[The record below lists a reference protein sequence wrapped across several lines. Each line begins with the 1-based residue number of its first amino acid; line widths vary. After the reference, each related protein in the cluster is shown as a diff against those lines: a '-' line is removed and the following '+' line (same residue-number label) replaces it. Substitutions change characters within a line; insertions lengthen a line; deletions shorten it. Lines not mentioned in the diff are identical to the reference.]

1 MTLKLKLFIAI
12 VIVIAV
18 LSGATLGYLTGKQ
31 LFHVEEKHVA
41 HETEVQISTTASLQL
56 SELGWKNIGLQV
68 VAVEQRDFDRTINVP
83 AIIKSRPGQTTIQVA
98 APMTGIVTQIYPL
111 QGEVVLAGEPLFT
124 LRLTHKDLVDTQSK
138 FLETIEQLD
147 VIKQEVTRLEA
158 ITANGIT
165 SGKQLLERQYAQQQM
180 EASLHAQ
187 KQALIL
193 HGLTAEQVANITTT
207 RRLLQEVTIVA
218 SGISEFKVEV
228 DLGQYV
234 QVGDLLCVL
243 NDYAMLYIEGQSFEE
258 DSEELNQAILQ
269 GWPVTAVIEANDKS
283 YRIPNL
289 KMLYLE
295 NEIDLVSRA
304 LQFYVCLPNE
314 RIRDEQT
321 DGHYFIGWRFKP
333 GQRIQVQVPVER
345 WENQIVVPVDA
356 VIQEGVEWFIFC
368 QNGSQFDR
376 KSVHV
381 KYRDQW
387 WVVIEN
393 DGILFPGD
401 IVAISGVYQMYM
413 AIKNQ
418 SEVVADAH
426 AGHNH

>member
-1 MTLKLKLFIAI
+1 
-12 VIVIAV
+12 
-18 LSGATLGYLTGKQ
+18 
-31 LFHVEEKHVA
+31 
-41 HETEVQISTTASLQL
+41 
-56 SELGWKNIGLQV
+56 
-68 VAVEQRDFDRTINVP
+68 
-83 AIIKSRPGQTTIQVA
+83 
-98 APMTGIVTQIYPL
+98 
-111 QGEVVLAGEPLFT
+111 
-124 LRLTHKDLVDTQSK
+124 LTHKDLVDTQSK
-138 FLETIEQLD
+138 FLETVEQLD
-147 VIKQEVTRLEA
+147 VIKREVTRLEA

-165 SGKQLLERQYAQQQM
+165 PGKQLLERQYAQQQM

-193 HGLTAEQVANITTT
+193 HGLTAEQVAEITTT

-218 SGISEFKVEV
+218 SGIGETLFQIFKVEV

-269 GWPVTAVIEANDKS
+269 GWPITAVIEANDKS
-283 YRIPNL
+283 YRIPDL
-289 KMLYLE
+289 KILYLE

-304 LQFYVCLPNE
+304 LQFYVYLPNE

-345 WENQIVVPVDA
+345 WENQIVLPVDA

-381 KYRDQW
+381 EYRDQDW
-387 WVVIEN
+387 AVIES
-393 DGILFPGD
+393 DGTLFPGD
-401 IVAISGVYQMYM
+401 IVAISGVYQMHL

-418 SEVVADAH
+418 AGVVVDAH